1 MKHSPVSRAAR
12 RALTTLALLGFLPAL
27 AFAVPPAKGNAAAGK
42 AIYATKCVSCHK
54 PDGTGGV
61 ALGANK
67 TPNWTLPAIWAD
79 PKRKD
84 RDGYLRSTISDGNIA
99 KGMVPFVKSG
109 QLKPAEVEHVIAH
122 INTLAKPK

>member
-1 MKHSPVSRAAR
+1 MNLSKLTRAVPG
-12 RALTTLALLGFLPAL
+12 ALVLALLVVAAPSA
-27 AFAVPPAKGNAAAGK
+27 AAPPVKGNPPAGK
-42 AIYATKCVSCHK
+42 AIYDAKCVSCHK

-61 ALGANK
+61 QLGAAR
-67 TPNWTLPAIWAD
+67 TPDWTKPATWAD

-84 RDGYLRSTISDGNIA
+84 RDAYLRTTISDGNLS

-122 INTLAKPK
+122 INALAKPK

>member
-1 MKHSPVSRAAR
+1 MNRSTNPHTVLG
-12 RALTTLALLGFLPAL
+12 ALTLAAVLGAAPSA
-27 AFAVPPAKGNAAAGK
+27 AVPPAKGNAAAGK

-54 PDGTGGV
+54 ADGTGGV